1 MITCP
6 FCGTTYT
13 QYQSTCKSCGAPLPR
28 PPDPPPAAAGTIAFP
43 GIQIVVG
50 EQGVLPGIA
59 TQPMARPAP
68 PPPPPRPI
76 SSGYI
81 GRIMVAEAWGII
93 GMVFALI
100 GTIFACV
107 GLTALTTRNGAPLI
121 FGGIGVLMGGT
132 GWWLLLW
139 RFQHARKVVEALRVG
154 DTAEGQITEVTEDY
168 STTINGA
175 HPWIIRYQFN
185 ANGTVING
193 DVRTM
198 TFAGYQYRA
207 GMPAWVLY
215 LRRQPDYNSLY
226 PHP

>member
-1 MITCP
+1 MTTCP

-13 QYQSTCKSCGAPLPR
+13 EYRSNCKSCGAPLPR
-28 PPDPPPAAAGTIAFP
+28 PPAPPAVPAFP
-43 GIQIVVG
+43 GIQIVIG
-50 EQGVLPGIA
+50 EQGLLPGIGA
-59 TQPMARPAP
+59 EPMARPEP

-93 GMVFALI
+93 GFVFALI
-100 GTIFACV
+100 GSIFTCV
-107 GLTALTTRNGAPLI
+107 GLSALTTRYGAPLI
-121 FGGIGVLMGGT
+121 FALIGPLMAAP
-132 GWWLLLW
+132 GWALLIW
-139 RFQHARKVVEALRVG
+139 RFQHAAKVVEALRVG
-154 DTAEGQITEVTEDY
+154 DTAEGQISEVTQDY

-175 HPWIIRYQFN
+175 HPWIIRYRFN
-185 ANGTVING
+185 ANGATYNG